1 MSNDDWRVLR
11 DEKMIPL
18 AMTAAA
24 TLMAIGLVLAVTS
37 G

>member
-1 MSNDDWRVLR
+1 MSDDNWPVLR
-11 DEKMIPL
+11 GEKLIPL

-24 TLMAIGLVLAVTS
+24 ALMAICLVLAAVR